1 MLKTVAKKAFLNAL
15 FLLPHNNI
23 YSFHCICDDET
34 ERRLTGRSFDTQA
47 FYSFVKQHGPYL
59 PLDALCAEAALC
71 GKAALT
77 FDDGLRDVFDV
88 AYPFLKKEGI
98 PFTAFVL
105 SGKLGQPGYLTA
117 EQLQILADDPLVT
130 IGSHGVSHAHL
141 SRLDEETQKAELETS
156 KAELEDLLRQP
167 VKYFAYPFG
176 DFNETTLRL
185 IKGAGYEAAFA
196 VEGRPL
202 TRRGQGAPYRIPRL
216 SIADN
221 TLAFYSR
228 S

>member
-1 MLKTVAKKAFLNAL
+1 MLKTMAKTAFLNAL

-47 FYSFVKQHGPYL
+47 FYGFVKRHGPYR
-59 PLDALCAEAALC
+59 PLDVLCAETALR
-71 GKAALT
+71 GDAALT

-88 AYPFLKKEGI
+88 AYPFLKENQI

-117 EQLQILADDPLVT
+117 EQLKTLSDDPLVT

-141 SRLDEETQKAELETS
+141 SRLSESEQKEELETS
-156 KAELEDLLRQP
+156 KAELERLLQKP
-167 VKYFAYPFG
+167 VRYFAYPFG
-176 DFNETTLRL
+176 DFSETTLRL
-185 IKGAGYEAAFA
+185 VQDAGYEAAFA

-202 TRRGQGAPYRIPRL
+202 TRCNQGAPYRIPRL

-221 TLAFYSR
+221 TLAFYRR